1 MTLPGKIGSSA
12 NADAVHGRRRRR
24 RRIWR
29 IAQRPIGDKA
39 WFFNND
45 TAVGRPW
52 KSGGRETGADEAKRP
67 DDGQHADRDQ
77 KEQRGAHVIDSMCLP
92 ARSAV
97 FVSPISVTGGIWSRQ
112 LGTRFK

>member
-12 NADAVHGRRRRR
+12 NADAVHGRRRR

-45 TAVGRPW
+45 TAVGRAW
-52 KSGGRETGADEAKRP
+52 KSGGRKTGADEAKRP